1 MSMMRAGHCF
11 RFGIQMIT
19 PNWAIIWR
27 LMPPVASS
35 IISLYRHF
43 DPRIVQTSQNKRGRG
58 ITHGTHKSLV
68 VGAVGVIPYVD
79 KKGDARERA
88 GRLRLAVI
96 QNADE
101 ETIGS
106 FLNKNV

>member
-43 DPRIVQTSQNKRGRG
+43 DPRIVQTSQQWIDDLAHRWSGQP
-58 ITHGTHKSLV
+58 IV
-68 VGAVGVIPYVD
+68 VALQRTFARHFDDWKIVEQAKLLQHGAVSQS
-79 KKGDARERA
+79 RA
-88 GRLRLAVI
+88 EI
-96 QNADE
+96 
-101 ETIGS
+101 T
-106 FLNKNV
+106 K